1 MHILTENR
9 NESDSDPYYIYHH
22 PPPTGLRWNAIDI
35 CAFLNQRERL
45 FFCPYLKNRNIMR
58 ILKFGGSSIANP
70 ERIKNVIGIVK
81 QYYSTSHNLVLVV
94 SAQGGITD
102 QLVKLCELIPIDK
115 VGCESLILEIEQR
128 HLTTIKELLP
138 MVQQP
143 SVMAEVMS
151 ICNELSGIAKGA
163 SLVGEL
169 TLRTRD
175 LILSF
180 GERLSAF
187 VIAHALKA
195 EIGEALFVDAR
206 NIIRTDA
213 NFGYAKVDFEISD
226 TQIRDFFSENKGLC
240 VVTGF
245 IASTAQK
252 QTTTLG
258 RSGSD
263 YTASILGAALR
274 AEAIEIWTD
283 VDGVMTADPRFVKEA
298 QSIAQLS
305 YNEAMEITH
314 FGAKVIFPATMQPA
328 MAREIPILV
337 KNTFNPTHPGTLI
350 CKESGKGIGFIKG
363 ISSLKDI
370 CLINLEGSGMVG
382 VAGVSARMFRVLAQH
397 QISVILISQ
406 ASSEHSICIGIM
418 QDEAENAC
426 QLLKKTFADEL
437 HAGLISDIYYE
448 GELAVIAVVGENMRK
463 MPGVSARVFGPLGR
477 NGINVKAISQGS
489 SELNISVVI
498 RQKDLKKAL
507 RVLHQSLFNYELL
520 QMHLYLAG
528 TGVIGSKLLQMIESQ
543 QQTLIDQ
550 KILLKITGIC
560 NSRKMVLSEEK
571 LDISDWKSM
580 LDSSSIASD
589 LRLLTDSIINQN
601 LENSIFIDVTASDEP
616 VKFYNELLSN
626 NIAIVTA
633 NKRAN
638 TQSMHEYER
647 LHGSAKKRNT
657 PFHYETNVGAGLPV
671 INVLQSLINSGD
683 QVNKIEAVLSG
694 TMNYLLSEYDGQQ
707 KFSELVQFA
716 KDNSYSEPDPRDDL
730 SGTDVARKCLI
741 LARECGWKIEESDI
755 EVEPLMS
762 AECAEAKDIPGFF
775 AELKKYDQPFHHR
788 FEEAKANGKRLRY
801 VAVIEG
807 GKAKVSVM
815 EVAEDHAF
823 YSLRG
828 TENCISLTTRY
839 YQQYPMVIKG
849 PGAGVNVTS
858 AGVLADIVRI
868 AEGLKR

>member
-1 MHILTENR
+1 
-9 NESDSDPYYIYHH
+9 
-22 PPPTGLRWNAIDI
+22 
-35 CAFLNQRERL
+35 
-45 FFCPYLKNRNIMR
+45 MR
-58 ILKFGGSSIANP
+58 ILKFGGSSISSP

-81 QYYSTSHNLVLVV
+81 EYHSRYDNLTLVV
-94 SAQGGITD
+94 SAQGGVTD
-102 QLVKLCELIPIDK
+102 QLVKLCELIPTDK
-115 VGCESLILEIEQR
+115 AGCESIIHEIEQR
-128 HLTTIKELLP
+128 HLNTIKLLLP
-138 MVQQP
+138 MPQHP
-143 SVMAEVMS
+143 SVIAQVMA

-187 VIAHALKA
+187 LIAQALKPEIA
-195 EIGEALFVDAR
+195 EAKYVDAR
-206 NIIRTDA
+206 NLIRTDA
-213 NFGYAKVDFEISD
+213 NYGHARVDFEHTD
-226 TQIRDFFSENKGLC
+226 TLIKEYFATSTGLN

-245 IASTAQK
+245 IGSTAQG

-263 YTASILGAALR
+263 YTASILGAALK

-298 QSIAQLS
+298 QSIEQLS

-314 FGAKVIFPATMQPA
+314 FGSKVIFPATMQPA
-328 MAREIPILV
+328 MAKEIPILV
-337 KNTFNPTHPGTLI
+337 KNTFNPSHKGTLI
-350 CKESGKGIGFIKG
+350 CKESGKGNGFIKG
-363 ISSLKDI
+363 ISSLRDI
-370 CLINLEGSGMVG
+370 CLINIEGSGMVG

-418 QDEAENAC
+418 QEDAEQAC
-426 QLLKKTFADEL
+426 KLLRKTFAEEL
-437 HAGLISDIYYE
+437 HASLISDIYYE
-448 GELAVIAVVGENMRK
+448 GELAVVAVVGENMRR

-489 SELNISVVI
+489 SELNISIVI
-498 RQKDLKKAL
+498 QYKDLKKAL
-507 RVLHQSLFNYELL
+507 RVLHQSLFNYELFQL
-520 QMHLYLAG
+520 HLYIIG
-528 TGVIGSKLLQMIESQ
+528 TGVIGSKLLEMIENQKKS
-543 QQTLIDQ
+543 LSEQ
-550 KILLKITGIC
+550 KILLKICGIC
-560 NSRKMVLSEEK
+560 NSRKMIVSED
-571 LDISDWKSM
+571 DIEIKNWKNYLEINSQP
-580 LDSSSIASD
+580 SD
-589 LRLLTDSIINQN
+589 LRLLTDSIIQQN
-601 LENSIFIDVTASDEP
+601 LENSVFIDVTASDEP
-616 VKFYNELLSN
+616 VKYYNEVLSH

-638 TQSMHEYER
+638 TQNMLQYNL

-671 INVLQSLINSGD
+671 ISVLQSLNNSGD
-683 QVNKIEAVLSG
+683 QVNRIEAVLSG
-694 TMNYLLSEYDGQQ
+694 TMNYLLSEYDGE
-707 KFSELVQFA
+707 KPFSELVKYA

-730 SGTDVARKCLI
+730 SGMDVARKCLI
-741 LARECGWKIEESDI
+741 LARECGWAIEESDI

-762 AECAEAKDIPGFF
+762 PESANAKDIPGFF
-775 AELKKYDQPFHHR
+775 EELKNYDRPFHQR
-788 FEEAKANGKRLRY
+788 YEEAKTRGNRLRY
-801 VAVIEG
+801 VAKIEN

-815 EVAEDHAF
+815 EVGDTHAF
-823 YSLRG
+823 FSLRG
-828 TENCISLTTRY
+828 TENCISLTTKY
-839 YQQYPMVIKG
+839 YQQYPLVVKG

>member
-1 MHILTENR
+1 
-9 NESDSDPYYIYHH
+9 
-22 PPPTGLRWNAIDI
+22 
-35 CAFLNQRERL
+35 
-45 FFCPYLKNRNIMR
+45 MR

-70 ERIKNVIGIVK
+70 ERIKNVIEIVK
-81 QYYSTSHNLVLVV
+81 QYHSSHHDITLIV

-102 QLVKLCELIPIDK
+102 QLVKLCGLIPTDK
-115 VGCESLILEIEQR
+115 VNCESIILEIEQR
-128 HLTTIKELLP
+128 HLNTIKELLP
-138 MVQQP
+138 MAQQP
-143 SVMAEVMS
+143 SAMAEVMAL
-151 ICNELSGIAKGA
+151 CNELSGIAKGA
-163 SLVGEL
+163 SLVGEI

-187 VIAHALKA
+187 VISHALKS
-195 EIGEALFVDAR
+195 EISGAHFTDAR
-206 NIIRTDA
+206 NLVKTDA
-213 NFGYAKVDFEISD
+213 NFGYAKVDFELTNRLIQEYYAVN
-226 TQIRDFFSENKGLC
+226 TGLN

-245 IASTAQK
+245 IGSTAQG

-263 YTASILGAALR
+263 YTASIFGAALK
-274 AEAIEIWTD
+274 ADAIEIWTD
-283 VDGVMTADPRFVKEA
+283 VDGVMTADPRFVSEA
-298 QSIAQLS
+298 QSIEQLS

-328 MAREIPILV
+328 MAKEIPILV
-337 KNTFNPTHPGTLI
+337 KNTFNPSHKGTLI
-350 CKESGKGIGFIKG
+350 CKESGKGAGFIKG
-363 ISSLKDI
+363 ISSLRDI
-370 CLINLEGSGMVG
+370 CLINIEGSGMVG

-406 ASSEHSICIGIM
+406 ASSEHSICIGLV
-418 QDEAENAC
+418 QEEAEQAVH
-426 QLLKKTFADEL
+426 LLRKTFSEEL

-448 GELAVIAVVGENMRK
+448 GELAVVAVVGENMRK

-477 NGINVKAISQGS
+477 NGINVKAICQGS
-489 SELNISVVI
+489 SELNISIVI
-498 RQKDLKKAL
+498 EQKNLKKAL

-520 QMHLYLAG
+520 QLHLYITG
-528 TGVIGSKLLQMIESQ
+528 TGVIGSKLLEMIENQKES
-543 QQTLIDQ
+543 LSEQ
-550 KILLKITGIC
+550 KILLKICGIC
-560 NSRKMVLSEEK
+560 NSRKMIVGEE
-571 LDISDWKSM
+571 DIEISGWKNS
-580 LDSSSIASD
+580 LEANSRKSD
-589 LRLLTDSIINQN
+589 LQQLTDSIISQN
-601 LENSIFIDVTASDEP
+601 LENSVFIDVTASDEP
-616 VKFYNELLSN
+616 VKYYNELLSN

-638 TQSMHEYER
+638 TQNMIEYKL
-647 LHGSAKKRNT
+647 LHSSAKKRNT

-694 TMNYLLSEYDGQQ
+694 TMNYLLSEYDGQ
-707 KFSELVQFA
+707 KPFSELVQFA

-730 SGTDVARKCLI
+730 SGMDVARKCLI
-741 LARECGWKIEESDI
+741 LARECGWGIEESDI

-762 AECAEAKDIPGFF
+762 PESANAKDIPSFF
-775 AELKKYDQPFHHR
+775 DELKNYDKPFHKR
-788 FEEAKANGKRLRY
+788 FEAAKSNGKRLRY
-801 VAVIEG
+801 VAKIEN

-815 EVAEDHAF
+815 EVDETHAF

-828 TENCISLTTRY
+828 TENCISLTTKY